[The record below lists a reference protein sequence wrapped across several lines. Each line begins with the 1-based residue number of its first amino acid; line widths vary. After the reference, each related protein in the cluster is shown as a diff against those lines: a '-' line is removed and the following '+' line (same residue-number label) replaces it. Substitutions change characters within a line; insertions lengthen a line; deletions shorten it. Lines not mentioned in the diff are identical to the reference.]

1 MNGIAAAAPNVY
13 SIALIFPHVWHYS
26 AILTITSSYRLE
38 QANKIVQSALSE
50 DANAFAYDE
59 VYTDLQANRQK
70 AAAESDSD
78 RQQRQSKYISGLLKT
93 AEVRKRENEILFE
106 RKLLK
111 DRAAE
116 DDEFGDKPKYV
127 TGAYKEK
134 LKEQQRWLEEQ
145 KVIEAREAAEAV
157 GAKGDRAF
165 SSFYSNLLE
174 RKAGGGAVVS
184 APASSSAASAASL
197 HPTAVSAPPRA
208 PLSQLSEQSALS
220 TGASLASSSSS
231 SVLQSSHQSASAAA
245 AENKKRSRWG
255 DDAAAGSSFVTS
267 GGAALLHT
275 RALASE
281 SALMDPRHDSEPSL
295 TADKRPR
302 ISSQSAAAGISEPA
316 GVALLHAAD
325 GSAPGSVDSD
335 GKATK
340 VLSARERYLQRKQ
353 QVQDAAPL
361 AGV

>member
-1 MNGIAAAAPNVY
+1 
-13 SIALIFPHVWHYS
+13 LKF
-26 AILTITSSYRLE
+26 TSPSRFE
-38 QANKIVQSALSE
+38 QANKIVQSALNE

-59 VYTDLQANRQK
+59 VYTDLQANRQQ
-70 AAAESDSD
+70 AAAESDAD

-174 RKAGGGAVVS
+174 RKAGGGAVGS
-184 APASSSAASAASL
+184 ASTASAAASAAPA
-197 HPTAVSAPPRA
+197 HPAAVVTPPPA
-208 PLSQLSEQSALS
+208 THTQQSERSALS
-220 TGASLASSSSS
+220 AGASLASLLPNSA
-231 SVLQSSHQSASAAA
+231 LESSHQSASAAA

-255 DDAAAGSSFVTS
+255 DDAVAGSSLGPAGDVSMLHASTLATFS
-267 GGAALLHT
+267 AA
-275 RALASE
+275 ANPNQGSE
-281 SALMDPRHDSEPSL
+281 QSL

-302 ISSQSAAAGISEPA
+302 VSSSAARISEPTFA
-316 GVALLHAAD
+316 ALLLAVD
-325 GSAPGSVDSD
+325 GGDSE

-353 QVQDAAPL
+353 QVQDA
-361 AGV
+361 GQ

>member
-1 MNGIAAAAPNVY
+1 M
-13 SIALIFPHVWHYS
+13 
-26 AILTITSSYRLE
+26 
-38 QANKIVQSALSE
+38 QSALNE
-50 DANAFAYDE
+50 DAHAFAYDE
-59 VYTDLQANRQK
+59 VYTDLQATRQK

-157 GAKGDRAF
+157 GAKGDHAF

-174 RKAGGGAVVS
+174 RKAGGGAAVS
-184 APASSSAASAASL
+184 APTVFSASSSASA
-197 HPTAVSAPPRA
+197 HPAAVAPPLFPPPPASHSLQPER
-208 PLSQLSEQSALS
+208 SVSWS
-220 TGASLASSSSS
+220 GASSTSSSSS
-231 SVLQSSHQSASAAA
+231 GTLQSSHHSVSAAA

-255 DDAAAGSSFVTS
+255 DDAAAGTAVGAS
-267 GGAALLHT
+267 GGAALLH
-275 RALASE
+275 AHSLLASASAVEKPKNGSEE
-281 SALMDPRHDSEPSL
+281 SH
-295 TADKRPR
+295 TADKKPR
-302 ISSQSAAAGISEPA
+302 LSSAVAGIVDPTSTESLSA
-316 GVALLHAAD
+316 N
-325 GSAPGSVDSD
+325 APGGGDTE

-353 QVQDAAPL
+353 QVQDVVPQV
-361 AGV
+361 GI

>member
-1 MNGIAAAAPNVY
+1 M
-13 SIALIFPHVWHYS
+13 
-26 AILTITSSYRLE
+26 
-38 QANKIVQSALSE
+38 QSALSE

-174 RKAGGGAVVS
+174 RKAGAGPSVS
-184 APASSSAASAASL
+184 A
-197 HPTAVSAPPRA
+197 PTAVSASSAASLQPAAAVTAPPPPPPPA
-208 PLSQLSEQSALS
+208 THSQQAERSALS
-220 TGASLASSSSS
+220 SGASSTSSSSS
-231 SVLQSSHQSASAAA
+231 SASQSSHESAFAAA

-255 DDAAAGSSFVTS
+255 DDAVASTAGGASGGQS
-267 GGAALLHT
+267 GGAAQHT
-275 RALASE
+275 RSLASASVSASPNHGSEE
-281 SALMDPRHDSEPSL
+281 SH
-295 TADKRPR
+295 TADTRPR
-302 ISSQSAAAGISEPA
+302 TSSAAAGIIDPA
-316 GVALLHAAD
+316 STVPLHAAD
-325 GSAPGSVDSD
+325 GSAPGGADAE

-353 QVQDAAPL
+353 QVHDAGP
-361 AGV
+361 